1 MRRRSG
7 AVGGRR
13 RGVRAIAALRPGSAK
28 FWTQGPAC
36 SRSPLRGPERGL
48 RAQSCPL
55 GGKMKEFL
63 ALTVVLSVIFHS
75 GTAYSEPERTVADVG
90 VKMASAEAE
99 TKRPGGGLRAL
110 LSRLIG
116 RKAEPA
122 VRFTREWIDARPRAE
137 GGPEWE
143 CLTQALYFEA
153 RGESVKGQFAVA
165 EVIRNRVKSSRFPDT
180 YCGVI
185 RQGTGRKYQCQ
196 FTFLCDG
203 RKEVITEP
211 AAWERV
217 GKVARAV
224 LDGVE
229 LDLTGGATYYHTT
242 AVRPRWARKFTKTAQ
257 IGVHV
262 FYRPKLRTA
271 SNG

>member
-1 MRRRSG
+1 
-7 AVGGRR
+7 
-13 RGVRAIAALRPGSAK
+13 
-28 FWTQGPAC
+28 
-36 SRSPLRGPERGL
+36 
-48 RAQSCPL
+48 
-55 GGKMKEFL
+55 MKRFL
-63 ALTVVLSVIFHS
+63 ALTVALAVISHS
-75 GTAYSEPERTVADVG
+75 GTAISEPERPVVDAGVKVASADVG
-90 VKMASAEAE
+90 A
-99 TKRPGGGLRAL
+99 RRQGGGLKAL

-116 RKAEPA
+116 RKAEPT
-122 VRFTREWIDARPRAE
+122 VRFTREWIDAQPRAE
-137 GGPEWE
+137 GGPEWQ

-224 LDGVE
+224 LDGVDE
-229 LDLTGGATYYHTT
+229 DLTDGATYYHTT
-242 AVRPRWARKFTKTAQ
+242 SVRPRWARKFTRTAK